1 VKRRIAARRGRPKA
15 PPRPRRPSRRRLV
28 ALLRP
33 YSFALADGRRLR
45 LRPIR
50 DTDAE
55 GVRAAFY
62 RLSDESRYQRFMAPL
77 KDITADMM
85 QKATHPAPGRDAALV
100 AAWRGPGAEVIA
112 GGARI
117 AGDAGR
123 DSCEFAVT
131 VVDDWQG
138 RGIGSRLMRKLL
150 RVAQAMGYRTMVGY
164 VLAGN
169 ARMLDLARRLGF
181 RVENSSEGANVK
193 LVIRDLKNLK

>member
-1 VKRRIAARRGRPKA
+1 MA
-15 PPRPRRPSRRRLV
+15 

-50 DTDAE
+50 ETDAE

-77 KDITADMM
+77 KDITPDLVR
-85 QKATHPAPGRDAALV
+85 KATHPTPGRDVALV

-117 AGDAGR
+117 AGGADRAC
-123 DSCEFAVT
+123 CEFAVT

-181 RVENSSEGANVK
+181 RVEDSSEGPNV
-193 LVIRDLKNLK
+193 